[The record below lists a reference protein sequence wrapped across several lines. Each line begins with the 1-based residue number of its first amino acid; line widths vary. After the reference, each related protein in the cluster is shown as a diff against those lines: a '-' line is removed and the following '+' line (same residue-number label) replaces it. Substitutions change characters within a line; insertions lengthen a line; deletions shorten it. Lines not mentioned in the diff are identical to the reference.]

1 MERNELLSLQSLR
14 SIPLFNLKV
23 TINKQWRPESDG
35 EVSEGGRGGRGGRQE
50 GRECSARSESDGAQ
64 RCAVQSIAC
73 PNPPLDLQNNNQL
86 SMATKE
92 EVKGKG
98 QAGEGWRDG
107 GGGRECE

>member
-1 MERNELLSLQSLR
+1 MVRRARAAAE
-14 SIPLFNLKV
+14 
-23 TINKQWRPESDG
+23 
-35 EVSEGGRGGRGGRQE
+35 EGGVVGRRGGSVR
-50 GRECSARSESDGAQ
+50 SASDGAQ